1 MARTGVGPRWARRSP
16 LEWGL
21 RALLAAGAAWLGYG
35 ATSHSLANALRSTA
49 PDRAHELAPGDA
61 QLAAVFSSHLS
72 GAEATAQDRA
82 LADALARAALRR
94 DAVAVPALS
103 TLGLNAQIRG
113 DTAAARRAFGYA
125 QKLTRRDLRT
135 QLWAIEDAVA
145 RGDIPGALKQY
156 DLALRTA
163 REAGELLF
171 PVLAGAIVEPSV
183 RQELVRVLANN
194 PPWGSGFVSHA
205 AAASSDPRATLAL
218 LSAMRRA
225 AISVPELASA
235 RVIDALLARGD
246 AEAAWRYYALLH
258 PGIERRASRD
268 PRFTARRGVPA
279 KFDWIPV
286 DDPNL
291 TAALETLD
299 AGGRFD
305 FATLP
310 GAGGPVLRQ
319 IQVLPPGDYVI
330 EGMASL
336 EQADAPPPYWVLSCA
351 SGPELGR
358 VEVTRAGG
366 RFAGTVRVPPAC
378 PIQALALVVRPSEQ
392 MGGVAGQVTQVRLRP
407 ASARP

>member
-1 MARTGVGPRWARRSP
+1 MARAGVESRLARRSP
-16 LEWGL
+16 REWGV
-21 RALLAAGAAWLGYG
+21 RALLAVGAAWLGYG

-49 PDRAHELAPGDA
+49 PDRAHQLAPGDA
-61 QLAAVFSSHLS
+61 RLAAAFSSHLS

-82 LADALARAALRR
+82 RADALGRAALRR

-103 TLGLNAQIRG
+103 SLGLNAQIRG

-125 QKLTRRDLRT
+125 QKLTRRDLQT
-135 QLWAIEDAVA
+135 QLWGIEDAVA
-145 RGDIPGALKQY
+145 RGDIPGALTQY
-156 DLALRTA
+156 DLALRTS
-163 REAGELLF
+163 REAPEILF
-171 PVLAGAIVEPSV
+171 PVLAGAIVEPFV
-183 RQELVRVLANN
+183 RQELVRTLAKR
-194 PPWGSGFVSHA
+194 PSWGGDFVIYA
-205 AAASSDPRATLAL
+205 AAVSPDPQATVAL
-218 LSAMRRA
+218 LNGMRRA
-225 AISVPELASA
+225 GIAVPASASA
-235 RVIDALLARGD
+235 RVVDALLTRGD
-246 AEAAWRYYALLH
+246 ADAAWRYYASLH
-258 PGIERRASRD
+258 PGVARNASRN
-268 PRFTARRGVPA
+268 PRFITHRDAPA
-279 KFDWIPV
+279 QFDWIPA

-291 TAALETLD
+291 TTTLEASD
-299 AGGRFD
+299 GGGRLD
-305 FATLP
+305 FATSP

-392 MGGVAGQVTQVRLRP
+392 MGGVAGQVTQIRLRP